1 MSLNLIKAA
10 LLLSVL
16 SACSLPAEPLLTAAG
31 QAPTAM
37 SAVPGGGAVQMETL
51 PPAAAPTKSIGT
63 PVPGWEQIPIMP
75 GAYDGELNDLV
86 YLYSVNVP
94 VKEAEEYYLVKMD
107 VNGWDLL
114 DRQTMQIGGSA
125 EPATIFDFEKNGEP
139 LNIMLVHLAA
149 EDATAVILTR
159 ISR

>member
-1 MSLNLIKAA
+1 
-10 LLLSVL
+10 
-16 SACSLPAEPLLTAAG
+16 
-31 QAPTAM
+31 
-37 SAVPGGGAVQMETL
+37 
-51 PPAAAPTKSIGT
+51 
-63 PVPGWEQIPIMP
+63 
-75 GAYDGELNDLV
+75 
-86 YLYSVNVP
+86 
-94 VKEAEEYYLVKMD
+94 MD

-139 LNIMLVHLAA
+139 LNIMLVHLAG